1 MQDLM
6 IENVD
11 IPVKTDNIFLKG
23 SIYYSKNTPSRAPFV
38 INLAGL
44 LDHRESYFVK
54 FFSEKFAKAG
64 YYVLSYDYRA
74 HGETKKQTGSRW
86 DKMFI
91 QIFLDI
97 NVVIDWIFKNQ
108 LNRLLKEEIILWG
121 RSVGGAIILTQGFLN
136 LKIKKLIALCTRYDY
151 HTTMIKFPEN
161 LIEKVSPKYFLK
173 KDALNNKRIMIAH
186 CKDDQRI
193 PFENLLKIKEHLG
206 LSDKNTVVFESGGHS
221 FKGHRDEIFEYS
233 LNFLKKL

>member
-1 MQDLM
+1 MQDLI

-23 SIYYSKNTPSRAPFV
+23 SIYYSKNIPSRAPFI

-54 FFSEKFAKAG
+54 FFSEKFAKVG

-74 HGETKKQTGSRW
+74 HGETKNQTGSRW

-91 QIFLDI
+91 HIFLDI
-97 NVVIDWIFKNQ
+97 NVVIDWIFKTQ
-108 LNRLLKEEIILWG
+108 FNRLLKEEIILWG

-136 LKIKKLIALCTRYDY
+136 QKIKKLIALCTRYDY

-173 KDALNNKRIMIAH
+173 KDPSNNKRIMIAH

-193 PFENLLKIKEHLG
+193 PFENLLEIKEHLG

-221 FKGHRDEIFEYS
+221 FKGHRDELFEYS